1 MGVVGRISMCLTS
14 ICCFK
19 NRIWSRWLFR
29 IRTAGRCSCWG
40 LPTGR
45 RWSWR
50 WKPKQPG
57 FGAAAGES
65 CGIRGRLAG
74 IFCMCRGFSP
84 TATPIRCY
92 IYVCRRARSATQEQ
106 GVAFLTKLSYNENAQ
121 EGYAMDSTLEALYQV
136 VLDRKA
142 HPQEG
147 SYTCYLF
154 DKGLDKILK
163 KVGEECAET
172 IIAAKNDVSA
182 DTVGEVSDL
191 IYHLLVMLAEKD
203 IPLDGVL
210 AELDRRAQKIGNL
223 KQMKQVDKE
232 SWPWKNAI

>member
-1 MGVVGRISMCLTS
+1 
-14 ICCFK
+14 
-19 NRIWSRWLFR
+19 
-29 IRTAGRCSCWG
+29 
-40 LPTGR
+40 
-45 RWSWR
+45 
-50 WKPKQPG
+50 
-57 FGAAAGES
+57 
-65 CGIRGRLAG
+65 
-74 IFCMCRGFSP
+74 
-84 TATPIRCY
+84 
-92 IYVCRRARSATQEQ
+92 
-106 GVAFLTKLSYNENAQ
+106 
-121 EGYAMDSTLEALYQV
+121 MDSTLEALYQV

-203 IPLDGVL
+203 IPLDGGP
-210 AELDRRAQKIGNL
+210 AQPARRPKEIGRAH
-223 KQMKQVDKE
+223 V
-232 SWPWKNAI
+232 